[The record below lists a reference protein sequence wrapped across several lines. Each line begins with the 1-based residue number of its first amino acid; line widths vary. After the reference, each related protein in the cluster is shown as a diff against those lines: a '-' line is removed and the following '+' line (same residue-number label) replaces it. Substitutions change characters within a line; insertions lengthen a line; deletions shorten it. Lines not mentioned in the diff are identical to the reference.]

1 MYTRTMLVLT
11 TLIVACITFAVP
23 LTVYTDIVAPRRLP
37 AGQLEASNIVNTWSA
52 YVPLGIIYVFFLIWM
67 IRGWQLVIRERR
79 KKL

>member
-23 LTVYTDIVAPRRLP
+23 FTIYTDIVAPRTLP
-37 AGQLEASNIVNTWSA
+37 NGQLEASNIVNTWSA
-52 YVPLGIIYVFFLIWM
+52 YVPLGIIYVFFVIWM
-67 IRGWQLVIRERR
+67 IRGWQVVIRERR